1 MKIVLLGY
9 PNRPGVEQTAALLK
23 PQIQSVAQIVC
34 SDFTGTADL
43 SKLEADAVVVLGGD
57 GSLFRAV
64 SQMGERQLPLI
75 AVNLGRLGFLA
86 DLTVDELIPLL
97 RELKDNP
104 LPIVNLMMYRCRV
117 IRNGKTILTHHGVN
131 EAAILTGAP
140 FSIMEIK
147 LHVDEELVTTFSCDG
162 LIIATPV
169 GSTAHSLSAGGPI
182 LHKMLQAFV
191 VCPVA
196 AHTLTNRPIVESA
209 DRVFV
214 VEVVQPLQQTSV
226 VADGQVI
233 HRLESGDQVEIQR
246 SSRSVLLI
254 NPPHRSYYK
263 TLREKL
269 GWSGQ
274 PIYRR

>member
-1 MKIVLLGY
+1 MKLILLGY
-9 PNRPGVEQTAALLK
+9 PNRPGVEQTAAALK

-43 SKLEADAVVVLGGD
+43 SSVDADAVVVLGGD

-64 SQMGERQLPLI
+64 GQMGAMQRPII
-75 AVNLGRLGFLA
+75 AVNMGRLGFLA
-86 DLTVDELIPLL
+86 DFTVEELVPLL
-97 RELKDNP
+97 RELKGQT
-104 LPIVNLMMYRCRV
+104 LPVVHLMMYQCR
-117 IRNGKTILTHHGVN
+117 ILRNGQAILTHHGVN
-131 EAAILTGAP
+131 EAAILAGAP

-147 LHVDEELVTTFSCDG
+147 LHVDDELVTTFSCDG

-182 LHKMLQAFV
+182 LHKLLQAFV

-214 VEVVQPLQQTSV
+214 VDVVHPLQQTSV
-226 VADGQVI
+226 VVDGQVI
-233 HRLESGDQVEIQR
+233 HTLEPGDQVEVR
-246 SSRSVLLI
+246 KSSRAVLLI